1 MPENSDAYAFCQC
14 PFQGGQN
21 GANASTPDPPEAG
34 QGCALPYHAKMCSE
48 AAQVSTEQLIDEL
61 RAIAGNDGE
70 RVNTIEGRETA
81 AQYARRVKATLVE
94 REAKEREQRASAME
108 ELKTVDLRSHS
119 GCSRGAQLLCG
130 ALADG
135 VLTNSLAIAAALT
148 DQLVSRAV
156 PPALPAAAD
165 MSAEVA
171 CAHEKASFQLLE
183 SAATSFLR
191 EGDGGEAART
201 RACLIMWLGA
211 VYLNVFVSSNWTGPP
226 MKDLSL
232 SPLPW
237 HRHIKAGAS
246 TVVLKGGVGGDG
258 SRGDGEEGA
267 NAVQKALE
275 LACKQS
281 LEVDS
286 ERFYRGAAAPLYL
299 RAALSLLVLVP
310 YGPSAKESSAPAT
323 LAWWGAR
330 ALGTQQRLLLGR
342 SSSLH
347 SHLFALWDEAAR
359 HMQDRWVA

>member
-1 MPENSDAYAFCQC
+1 MPENSEAYAFCQC

-156 PPALPAAAD
+156 PPALPAAA
-165 MSAEVA
+165 
-171 CAHEKASFQLLE
+171 
-183 SAATSFLR
+183 
-191 EGDGGEAART
+191 
-201 RACLIMWLGA
+201 CL
-211 VYLNVFVSSNWTGPP
+211 
-226 MKDLSL
+226 
-232 SPLPW
+232 
-237 HRHIKAGAS
+237 
-246 TVVLKGGVGGDG
+246 
-258 SRGDGEEGA
+258 
-267 NAVQKALE
+267 
-275 LACKQS
+275 
-281 LEVDS
+281 
-286 ERFYRGAAAPLYL
+286 
-299 RAALSLLVLVP
+299 
-310 YGPSAKESSAPAT
+310 
-323 LAWWGAR
+323 
-330 ALGTQQRLLLGR
+330 
-342 SSSLH
+342 
-347 SHLFALWDEAAR
+347 
-359 HMQDRWVA
+359 